1 MSRERLVEEMDAR
14 VRAVQDRM
22 VEALERADGAARFG
36 RDAWERP
43 GGGGGLSRVLSG
55 GALLEKAGVSVSR
68 VHGRIPPGLEGRLP
82 GEGPEF
88 QAVGL
93 SVVLHPLSPR
103 VPTAH
108 VNVRLLV
115 HGSRAWFGGGADLT
129 PYYLVDEDA
138 RHFHRTWKALC
149 DRHDPAWYPRF
160 KAACDAYF
168 HLPHRGEHRGV
179 GGIFFEDLGGDP
191 ARELAFVAEVGP
203 TFLEAWLPIAE
214 RRRGEP
220 WGEREREWQE
230 IRRGRYVE
238 FNLLHD
244 RGTVFGLQTGGRTES
259 VLMSLPPQVRW
270 AYGHA
275 PPPGSDEERL
285 LEVLRRPRDWA

>member
-1 MSRERLVEEMDAR
+1 MDPGRLVEEMDAR
-14 VRAVQDRM
+14 VRALQERM

-36 RDAWERP
+36 RDEWERP
-43 GGGGGLSRVLSG
+43 GGGGGVSRVLAG
-55 GALLEKAGVSVSR
+55 GALLEKAGVNVSR
-68 VHGRIPPGLEGRLP
+68 VHGTLPPGMEGRLP
-82 GEGPEF
+82 GDGPTF

-93 SVVLHPLSPR
+93 SVVLHPVSPR

-115 HGSRAWFGGGADLT
+115 HGSKAWFGGGADLT
-129 PYYLVDEDA
+129 PHYLEEEDA

-168 HLPHRGEHRGV
+168 YLPHRGEHRGV

-191 ARELAFVAEVGP
+191 WRELAFVDEVGP
-203 TFLEAWLPIAE
+203 TFLEAWLPIAG
-214 RRRGEP
+214 RRRDEP

-259 VLMSLPPQVRW
+259 ILMSLPPRVRW
-270 AYGHA
+270 AYDHRPA
-275 PPPGSDEERL
+275 AGSEEERL
-285 LEVLRRPRDWA
+285 LDVVRRPRDWA